1 MSFYIADN
9 FCASEVND
17 TVVNANITMDVKYNQ
32 TDNGAYYI
40 FVVAKYNNYCL
51 ID

>member
-17 TVVNANITMDVKYNQ
+17 TVVDANSTTDVKYNQ
-32 TDNGAYYI
+32 TDNGAYY
-40 FVVAKYNNYCL
+40 L
-51 ID
+51 WWL